1 MLPGRIPLPPTPAWK
16 DPEPPIP
23 ERPSLAQSN
32 AEHRNAER
40 PGSVQPVSERSDATR
55 MDSGPPAPERPD
67 FVRLNVEHRN
77 AVRPGFVRLVSERS
91 DATRM
96 DSGPPTPGRPDPTWS
111 GAVRRGA
118 AHLGTER
125 LDSSRS
131 GLVRPDPDWSDAGRA
146 GGAVRSGDSAG
157 SGAGRGALAVPETV
171 ISRFLVVAAGRGGLP
186 DLGGLLG
193 AGTLADTARRLLRAG
208 RITVSGHDVPT
219 PWSSRLPTIGCLP
232 DDTVDAVLDA
242 RRHVLVSGAAVP
254 AEQPRHAQAVRLV
267 ARVLAAELEG
277 RVVDLESHRLL
288 SPGEGVADEP
298 ERFRLDAEWFGV
310 FLTGA
315 GPGRARAD
323 TYGLHRFGAP
333 ELVLRD
339 VLYGDL
345 PAAVDLLGDAA
356 RWLYAEFAAE
366 AARGA
371 RTVPVPQG
379 LTVTG
384 AGCPGC
390 GTALVLPRRNGD
402 GAP

>member
-1 MLPGRIPLPPTPAWK
+1 MPLPSAPVWG

-23 ERPSLAQSN
+23 ERLNLARPNVEHPN
-32 AEHRNAER
+32 AEW
-40 PGSVQPVSERSDATR
+40 PGSVQPDSARPVSERSDATR
-55 MDSGPPAPERPD
+55 
-67 FVRLNVEHRN
+67 
-77 AVRPGFVRLVSERS
+77 
-91 DATRM
+91 T
-96 DSGPPTPGRPDPTWS
+96 DSGPPTPGRPDTTWS
-111 GAVRRGA
+111 GAARRDA
-118 AHLGTER
+118 VHLGTGR
-125 LDSSRS
+125 LDGSRS
-131 GLVRPDPDWSDAGRA
+131 GFVRPDFEWSDAERA
-146 GGAVRSGDSAG
+146 DGGVRSGDSAG
-157 SGAGRGALAVPETV
+157 SGAGREVLAVPETV
-171 ISRFLVVAAGRGGLP
+171 ISRFLVVAGGRGGLP
-186 DLGGLLG
+186 DLGALLG
-193 AGTLADTARRLLRAG
+193 AGALADTARRLLRAG

-288 SPGEGVADEP
+288 PPAEGAAAEP
-298 ERFRLDAEWFGV
+298 ERFRLDEEWFGV

-315 GPGRARAD
+315 GPGRVRAD

-345 PAAVDLLGDAA
+345 PAAVDLLGDTA
-356 RWLYAEFAAE
+356 RRLYAEFAAE
-366 AARGA
+366 TARGA

-379 LTVTG
+379 LTVIG

-402 GAP
+402 GVP